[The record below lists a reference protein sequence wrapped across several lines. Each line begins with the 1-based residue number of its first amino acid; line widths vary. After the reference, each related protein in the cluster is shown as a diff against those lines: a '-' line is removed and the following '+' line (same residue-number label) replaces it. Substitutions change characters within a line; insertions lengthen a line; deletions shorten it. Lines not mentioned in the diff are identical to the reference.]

1 MLKLVPVM
9 PGVVACPLAASSM
22 PNATITTG
30 SSLAIEFGFFVFV
43 WLMAAL
49 LLTYLGRG
57 VHRVADVD
65 LRHQPAEVL
74 GVVGQMVKLWG
85 EEIKLLAGWIIWFVS
100 FLPGDK
106 RMCVN
111 TPPAHTV

>member
-9 PGVVACPLAASSM
+9 PGVVACAVAASSM

-30 SSLAIEFGFFVFV
+30 SSLAIEFGFFVFI

-49 LLTYLGRG
+49 LLTCLGRG

-85 EEIKLLAGWIIWFVS
+85 EEIKLLADRILGVACVRDH
-100 FLPGDK
+100 GDGF
-106 RMCVN
+106 
-111 TPPAHTV
+111 TTTQDD